1 MDASTTLAVSGPLL
15 VAAVY
20 LTSIRVPELI
30 PLVQRLA
37 AEPAP

>member
-1 MDASTTLAVSGPLL
+1 MNPHDRTLRTAPARF
-15 VAAVY
+15 AAVY
-20 LTSIRVPELI
+20 LTAIRVPELI